1 MVWVREELES
11 LELMMSSEAAQSNG
25 KQEERVKSGEMGILG
40 TLIFKQQMTE
50 RGVVNKA

>member
-25 KQEERVKSGEMGILG
+25 KQERVKRDKTGILG
-40 TLIFKQQMTE
+40 TLIYKQQMTK
-50 RGVVNKA
+50 RGVSK

>member
-25 KQEERVKSGEMGILG
+25 KREERVKRQNGYLRNIN
-40 TLIFKQQMTE
+40 IYAKD
-50 RGVVNKA
+50 NKKRSQ